1 MFGFFKR
8 KRHASFSPEVQV
20 LWSEVEKFRVRYRGS
35 GRSNERAFDDAA
47 EEIFATLI
55 AQGSFAAD
63 LIIKRGWSIADATH
77 MMIAEHVSAE
87 ILSGKLHSYRGILND
102 KGNAYL
108 KLFKVCTEKM
118 ISSGRIPAQE
128 GDAGM
133 RDFEQEIAAIG

>member
-8 KRHASFSPEVQV
+8 KKHASFSPEVQL
-20 LWSEVEKFRVRYRGS
+20 LWAEVEKFRVRYRGS

-63 LIIKRGWSIADATH
+63 LVIKRGWSVADAAH

-87 ILSGKLHSYRGILND
+87 ILSGKLHNYRGILGE

-108 KLFKVCTEKM
+108 KLFKVCTERM
-118 ISSGRIPAQE
+118 IGTGCIPAQE
-128 GDAGM
+128 GYAGM
-133 RDFEQEIAAIG
+133 REFEQEIATIG